1 MQLAMIG
8 LGRMGAGMV
17 RRLMAAGHDCV
28 VWDVN
33 QDAVA
38 ALVDDGAVG
47 AASVEELTS
56 KMDAPRA
63 VWMMVPAGLVDTVIG
78 TVSPHLAEND
88 ILIDGGNSM
97 WRDDLRRSKDLAV
110 GGIHYI
116 DAGVSGG
123 VWGQERGYCVMVGGD
138 ETAIGRIEPVL
149 ISLAPGVNAAVRT
162 PGRSG
167 EPTPAEQGWLHCGPS
182 GAGHFV
188 KMVHNGIEYGAM
200 AAYAEG
206 LGVLKHADAGLRNR
220 DADAE
225 TTPLRNPEAFQYEL
239 DIPAITELWRRGSVI
254 ESWLLDLTA
263 AALQEDP
270 TLDGFT
276 GRVSDSGE
284 GRWTLEAAIET
295 GAPSPVLAA
304 ALFQRFASRDED
316 EFGRRVLS
324 AMRHQFGGHAEKN
337 P

>member
-17 RRLMAAGHDCV
+17 RRLMTAGHECV

-38 ALVDDGAVG
+38 ALVEDGAIG
-47 AASVEELTS
+47 AASVEELTA
-56 KMDAPRA
+56 KMDTPRA
-63 VWMMVPAGLVDTVIG
+63 VWMMVPAGLVDTVIE
-78 TVSPHLAEND
+78 TVSPHLSED
-88 ILIDGGNSM
+88 DMLIDGGNSM
-97 WRDDLRRSKDLAV
+97 WRDDLKRSEHLAAR
-110 GGIHYI
+110 GMHYV

-138 ETAIGRIEPVL
+138 DAAVGRIEPVL
-149 ISLAPGVNAAVRT
+149 KSLAPGVNAAVRT
-162 PGRSG
+162 RGRSG
-167 EPTPAEQGWLHCGPS
+167 DPTPAEQGWLHCGPS

-206 LGVLKHADAGLRNR
+206 LGILKHASAGLKDR
-220 DADAE
+220 DSDAE

-263 AALQEDP
+263 AALHDDA

-324 AMRHQFGGHAEKN
+324 AMRHQFGGHVEKQ